1 MIRNRQ
7 AFTKKWAFFCAGKQF
22 TENDMVF
29 RGRILENEDFRNRA
43 CERASF
49 RFCSVFH
56 GNLSG
61 SRIRTGGDFTGSGWE
76 DCRFTG
82 TDYTGLAVEF
92 NYFRRCMFGNAKLR
106 NIRMLDIKAIDCSFT
121 GSVWKNVEVQ
131 DSVFSDCNFRKVRME
146 GCRLDRTCFE
156 RCMFDETALEETVCV
171 EAVFKNCLFMGRQ
184 KTELAGCTFLHC
196 TFEKY

>member
-1 MIRNRQ
+1 MIKNRE
-7 AFTKKWAFFCAGKQF
+7 AFTKKWALFCAGKQF
-22 TENDMVF
+22 TEDDMVF
-29 RGRILENEDFRNRA
+29 RGKILENKDFRNKDCA
-43 CERASF
+43 RASV
-49 RFCSVFH
+49 RFCYFFH
-56 GNLSG
+56 ANLSG
-61 SRIRTGGDFTGSGWE
+61 SRIYAGGDFTGSQWE
-76 DCRFTG
+76 NCQFTG
-82 TDYTGLAVEF
+82 ADYRGLTVEMDTF
-92 NYFRRCMFGNAKLR
+92 SQCMFGNAKLR